1 VFGDDVLFDQLAEL
15 AAEDANADARPLI
28 QARLAELG
36 INIEAPADQ
45 VPAPADPAAAA
56 TPPTDE
62 PIQAENLDVDG
73 VMSTKRSNMSSE
85 SVERILKLAQ
95 LLK

>member
-1 VFGDDVLFDQLAEL
+1 VFGDDELFDQLAEL
-15 AAEDANADARPLI
+15 AAQDANADARPLI

-36 INIEAPADQ
+36 INIEVPANE

-56 TPPTDE
+56 TPPAEE
-62 PIQAENLDVDG
+62 PMQAEDIDTDG
-73 VMSTKRSNMSSE
+73 FMMSKRSNMSSE
-85 SVERILKLAQ
+85 SVERILRLAQ